1 MSRPKIKS
9 VILAILARKKSYTF
23 LLCALLQCSAD
34 SLSAHG
40 NLHKEIEVLSL
51 KIQATPKNVAL
62 WLERASL
69 SRQHSDFDG
78 ALRDLT
84 HARTLDSCAAEYDF
98 LFGRVYARARFH
110 KSAIL
115 HLNRF
120 LLENPEDPE
129 ALLTRAKSLFITQD
143 VAGAC
148 LDYDKAIGLLENPT
162 PGQLLEQAHA
172 HALNPD
178 TGAKTAINR
187 LEAAMAR
194 IGRIPTL
201 QEAAL
206 QYEVQSENYAAAL
219 KRINE
224 LIHEAPRQER
234 WLIQKGQV
242 LLRADRQGEA
252 QKCFQQVIQ
261 LIDAL
266 PAGVRERTLNQDL
279 KRTAEAFLL
288 EIDN

>member
-1 MSRPKIKS
+1 M
-9 VILAILARKKSYTF
+9 V
-23 LLCALLQCSAD
+23 
-34 SLSAHG
+34 
-40 NLHKEIEVLSL
+40 
-51 KIQATPKNVAL
+51 
-62 WLERASL
+62 
-69 SRQHSDFDG
+69 
-78 ALRDLT
+78 
-84 HARTLDSCAAEYDF
+84 
-98 LFGRVYARARFH
+98 
-110 KSAIL
+110 
-115 HLNRF
+115 
-120 LLENPEDPE
+120 
-129 ALLTRAKSLFITQD
+129 
-143 VAGAC
+143 
-148 LDYDKAIGLLENPT
+148 
-162 PGQLLEQAHA
+162 
-172 HALNPD
+172 
-178 TGAKTAINR
+178 
-187 LEAAMAR
+187 R

-206 QYEVQSENYAAAL
+206 QYEVQGENYAAAL

-266 PAGVRERTLNQDL
+266 PSGVRERTLNQDL

>member
-1 MSRPKIKS
+1 M
-9 VILAILARKKSYTF
+9 
-23 LLCALLQCSAD
+23 LLQCSAD

-40 NLHKEIEVLSL
+40 NLHKEIEALSL

-98 LFGRVYARARFH
+98 LFGRVYAGARFH

-178 TGAKTAINR
+178 TGAKAAINR
-187 LEAAMAR
+187 LEAAWSHWSYPHFA
-194 IGRIPTL
+194 
-201 QEAAL
+201 EAAL
-206 QYEVQSENYAAAL
+206 QYEVQSEHYAAAL
-219 KRINE
+219 KRINQ
-224 LIHEAPRQER
+224 LIQEAPRQER

-242 LLRADRQGEA
+242 LLRANRQGEA
-252 QKCFQQVIQ
+252 QNVFSKLYSLLMPFQPEFESGHSIK
-261 LIDAL
+261 
-266 PAGVRERTLNQDL
+266 T
-279 KRTAEAFLL
+279 
-288 EIDN
+288 